1 LADFSLQAEAFGL
14 DTIAVSDH
22 FQPWRHHG
30 GHAPAAL
37 TWLGAMAQGLSG
49 ATLGTSVLTPTMR
62 YHPSI
67 VAQAFATAAQLARGS
82 VFLGVGTGEA
92 MNETPAT
99 GAEWPGAKERRLRL
113 AESIKLMRALWEDER
128 VDFEGEYYRTVR
140 ATSTSVPISRSRSTW
155 PPRVLWPRS

>member
-1 LADFSLQAEAFGL
+1 MVAEEARLRYGYKASAEQFGARELADFSLRADALGL

-62 YHPSI
+62 YHPAI

-82 VFLGVGTGEA
+82 VSWA
-92 MNETPAT
+92 SAR
-99 GAEWPGAKERRLRL
+99 ARR
-113 AESIKLMRALWEDER
+113 
-128 VDFEGEYYRTVR
+128 
-140 ATSTSVPISRSRSTW
+140 
-155 PPRVLWPRS
+155 